1 VNFVFDVYYKKTK
14 DLLISV
20 PVPLSSGYATVLQNI
35 GGVENKGFEVG
46 LTTENI
52 KTENFAWNSNIVFSL
67 NRNKVTEIGNG
78 VNQFFPVVPNGSL
91 LQQQP
96 VIVKVGL
103 PLGTFWGYRTN
114 GIFQTQEEV
123 NTQPKINSL
132 ANTRVGDR
140 RYVDTNGDGVITALD
155 KGNLGTSQPKFVGSF
170 SNTVSYKDFD
180 LNFSFQGSY
189 GGKIFNALNQ
199 QLEISTLGT
208 NAAATLNDHWTPTN
222 PSNEIPRATSSPLGI
237 VSERYVEDASFLR
250 LKLITLGYTLP
261 KSVSKKLGTKSVK
274 FYISAENLITW
285 TKYTGYD
292 PEVSSYEQNN
302 LYPGIDFGSYPNSK
316 TFISG
321 LNVTF

>member
-1 VNFVFDVYYKKTK
+1 
-14 DLLISV
+14 
-20 PVPLSSGYATVLQNI
+20 
-35 GGVENKGFEVG
+35 
-46 LTTENI
+46 
-52 KTENFAWNSNIVFSL
+52 
-67 NRNKVTEIGNG
+67 
-78 VNQFFPVVPNGSL
+78 
-91 LQQQP
+91 
-96 VIVKVGL
+96 
-103 PLGTFWGYRTN
+103 
-114 GIFQTQEEV
+114 V

-132 ANTRVGDR
+132 ANTKVGDR
-140 RYVDTNGDGVITALD
+140 KYVDTNGDGVITALD
-155 KGNLGTSQPKFVGSF
+155 KGNLGSSQPKFVGSF
-170 SNTVSYKDFD
+170 SNTISYNDFD

-208 NAAATLNDHWTPTN
+208 NAASTLEDRWTPTN
-222 PSNEIPRATSSPLGI
+222 PSNEIPRASSSPLGI

-261 KSVSKKLGTKSVK
+261 KSVSKKFGAKSVK
-274 FYISAENLITW
+274 FYVSAENLITW

>member
-1 VNFVFDVYYKKTK
+1 MFKVLFATANPIPVKAALRLQGWDV
-14 DLLISV
+14 
-20 PVPLSSGYATVLQNI
+20 
-35 GGVENKGFEVG
+35 
-46 LTTENI
+46 
-52 KTENFAWNSNIVFSL
+52 
-67 NRNKVTEIGNG
+67 
-78 VNQFFPVVPNGSL
+78 GSTR
-91 LQQQP
+91 
-96 VIVKVGL
+96 L
-103 PLGTFWGYRTN
+103 PLY
-114 GIFQTQEEV
+114 EPE
-123 NTQPKINSL
+123 S
-132 ANTRVGDR
+132 D
-140 RYVDTNGDGVITALD
+140 
-155 KGNLGTSQPKFVGSF
+155 
-170 SNTVSYKDFD
+170 
-180 LNFSFQGSY
+180 
-189 GGKIFNALNQ
+189 LNQ

-208 NAAATLNDHWTPTN
+208 NAAATLNDRWTPTN

-274 FYISAENLITW
+274 VYISAENLITW

>member
-1 VNFVFDVYYKKTK
+1 LT
-14 DLLISV
+14 
-20 PVPLSSGYATVLQNI
+20 SGYATVLQNI
-35 GGVENKGFEVG
+35 GGVENKGIEIG
-46 LTTENI
+46 LITENI
-52 KTENFAWNSNIVFSL
+52 KTENFSWNSNFVFSA
-67 NRNKVTEIGNG
+67 NRNKVVSIGNG
-78 VNQFFPVVPNGSL
+78 VDQFFPIVPNGSL

-103 PLGTFWGYRTN
+103 PLGTFWGYKTN

-123 NTQPKINSL
+123 NSQPKINSL
-132 ANTRVGDR
+132 ANTKIGDR

-170 SNTVSYKDFD
+170 SNTISYHDFD
-180 LNFSFQGSY
+180 LNFSFQGAY

-208 NAAATLNDHWTPTN
+208 NANVTLEDRWTPAN

-261 KSVSKKLGTKSVK
+261 KSISKKLGTKSVK
-274 FYISAENLITW
+274 FYVSAENLITW

>member
-1 VNFVFDVYYKKTK
+1 ME
-14 DLLISV
+14 I
-20 PVPLSSGYATVLQNI
+20 
-35 GGVENKGFEVG
+35 G

-52 KTENFAWNSNIVFSL
+52 KTENFAWNSNIVFSA
-67 NRNKVTEIGNG
+67 NKNKVTEIGNG
-78 VNQFFPVVPNGSL
+78 VNEFFPVVPNGSL

-103 PLGTFWGYRTN
+103 PLGSFWGYKTN

-132 ANTRVGDR
+132 ANTKVGDR
-140 RYVDTNGDGVITALD
+140 KYVDANGDGVINALD

-170 SNTVSYKDFD
+170 SNTISYHDFD

-208 NAAATLNDHWTPTN
+208 NAASTLNDRWTPTN